1 MCDEDVARAALR
13 ALGIR
18 NPSASLIQ
26 HWIQANRAE
35 QEPPPSWLIPAPPLP
50 TQRASKPSAEPAE
63 ARNFRPKRPRGYSKS
78 NLEPSLR
85 EQGTLER
92 PRGVGKP
99 GRPRVVASWFPE
111 VASAM
116 ADGTTLREALKHH
129 GIALDEKQV
138 RALYRNSEFRKLYQE
153 ARHNHQHSDLYFKK
167 RLTREERFRRM
178 L

>member
-13 ALGIR
+13 ALGLR
-18 NPSASLIQ
+18 NPSDSLIQ

-35 QEPPPSWLIPAPPLP
+35 QEPPPNWPTPPHP

-78 NLEPSLR
+78 NLEPVLR

-92 PRGVGKP
+92 PRGVRKP
-99 GRPRVVASWFPE
+99 GRPPVRATWFE
-111 VASAM
+111 AVTRSM
-116 ADGTTLREALKHH
+116 ADGTTLREALQRH
-129 GIALDEKQV
+129 GITLDKNQI
-138 RALYRNSEFRKLYQE
+138 RALYRNSEFKRLYQE
-153 ARHNHQHSDLYFKK
+153 ARHRHQHSDLYLEKS
-167 RLTREERFRRM
+167 LSREERFRRM